1 MRLDDRLQ
9 AVADFVPSGCRVA
22 DIGTDHAYLAI
33 ELYKKDSSR
42 FVIAADKNA
51 GPCDAARRTIREAG
65 LADAIEVRQGDGLGA
80 LKAGEVNTV
89 CIAGM
94 GGKLIADILEAQPEI
109 FEGLEYAVL
118 QPQNAALYLRQWL
131 YEHGWHIED
140 ERLSKADGR
149 IYQIMLA
156 RPGETAMPGQ
166 MELFAGPVIL
176 RRRQEL
182 FSEYI
187 KGLIEG
193 QERIAAGLRQASS
206 SSAADGLSR
215 VTEQIIKLKELL
227 TV

>member
-33 ELYKKDSSR
+33 ELYKNDSSR

-51 GPCDAARRTIREAG
+51 GP
-65 LADAIEVRQGDGLGA
+65 
-80 LKAGEVNTV
+80 
-89 CIAGM
+89 
-94 GGKLIADILEAQPEI
+94 
-109 FEGLEYAVL
+109 
-118 QPQNAALYLRQWL
+118 
-131 YEHGWHIED
+131 
-140 ERLSKADGR
+140 
-149 IYQIMLA
+149 
-156 RPGETAMPGQ
+156 
-166 MELFAGPVIL
+166 VIL
-176 RRRQEL
+176 RRRQKL